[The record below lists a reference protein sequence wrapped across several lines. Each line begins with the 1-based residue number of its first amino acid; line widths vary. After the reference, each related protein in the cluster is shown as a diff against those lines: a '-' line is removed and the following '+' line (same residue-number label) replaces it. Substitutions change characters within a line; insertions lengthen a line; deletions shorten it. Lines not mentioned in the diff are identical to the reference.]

1 MKIIDRYILRE
12 LVGPFFSAA
21 LITTGMLMLSRIFK
35 MVELIITRGV
45 ELLTVAELFA
55 YLVPWLMQ
63 YTVPMAALVA
73 TLMAF
78 GRLSGDN
85 EVVALKSSGV
95 GLYRLAVPA
104 LGAALLLSAGMYFFD
119 DRVVPASNY
128 KFRELLFHVS
138 AARPDLEL
146 KERVFISDFPGYE
159 VYIGKIDPATGRLYE
174 ITIFHEKE
182 GTLDNIIIAR
192 EGEIVPTEGLA
203 QLTLR
208 LYDGEMHKSESDKP
222 GTYRRLRFQ
231 EQLVNLPFGDVAESA
246 EFAKS
251 DTEMTGREL
260 GLAVRKLDEG
270 LSVLDGLGPST
281 YIAERHREEQRE
293 GLVRKRSAFLV
304 EVYKKGALPL
314 ACAAF
319 VLIGVP
325 MGVVTRRSGKGA
337 NFGVSIFFFLAYYVG
352 LLGGESFGDRGILPA
367 WFAVWIPNAVM
378 CGLGTYLLYKAA
390 NEVETL
396 TWVRKLI
403 PSKEWLKV
411 FKRGKK
417 ETEN

>member
-1 MKIIDRYILRE
+1 MKIINRYILLE
-12 LVGPFFSAA
+12 LVGPFVSAA
-21 LITTGMLMLSRIFK
+21 LITTGILMLSRVFR
-35 MVELIITRGV
+35 MVELIITRGM
-45 ELLTVAELFA
+45 ELLTVAELFV

-95 GLYRLAVPA
+95 GLYRLAAPA
-104 LGAALLLSAGMYFFD
+104 LAAALLLSVGMYFFD
-119 DRVVPASNY
+119 DRVVPASNFR
-128 KFRELLFHVS
+128 FRELLFHVS
-138 AARPDLEL
+138 AVRPDLEL

-159 VYIGKIDPATGRLYE
+159 VYIGRIDPATGRLYE

-182 GTLDNIIIAR
+182 GMLDNIIIAR
-192 EGEIVPTEGLA
+192 EGEVVPAEGLA

-208 LYDGEMHKSESDKP
+208 LYDGEMHKSETDNP

-231 EQLVNLPFGDVAESA
+231 EQLVNLPFGDVADRA

-260 GLAVRKLDEG
+260 RLAIRKLNEG
-270 LSVLDGLGPST
+270 LTVLDELGPST
-281 YIAERHREEQRE
+281 FIAEQYREERRKE
-293 GLVRKRSAFLV
+293 LVRKRNIFLV

-337 NFGVSIFFFLAYYVG
+337 NFGVSIFFFLAYYVM

-367 WFAVWIPNAVM
+367 WFAVWIPNAVI
-378 CGLGTYLLYKAA
+378 CGLGFFLLYKAA

-396 TWVRKLI
+396 TWVRKVI
-403 PSKEWLKV
+403 PSREWLRV
-411 FKRGKK
+411 LKRNKTK
-417 ETEN
+417 PEK